1 MKRSKF
7 ETMTS
12 REKILWLLESDEE
25 FGGPQSVNDLCRN
38 LGIPNTNVRS
48 LVVRMMKSGKI
59 ERVSKGT
66 YKISGDSRG
75 YSSGKPEIKLE

>member
-48 LVVRMMKSGKI
+48 LVVRMAKSGKI

-66 YKISGDSRG
+66 YRISGDSRG

>member
-1 MKRSKF
+1 M
-7 ETMTS
+7 
-12 REKILWLLESDEE
+12 ESDEE
-25 FGGPQSVNDLCRN
+25 FGGPQSVNALCRN

-66 YKISGDSRG
+66 YRISGDSRG

>member
-1 MKRSKF
+1 MKKSKF

-25 FGGPQSVNDLCRN
+25 FGGPQSVNDLCKN
-38 LGIPNTNVRS
+38 LEIPNTNVRS
-48 LVVRMMKSGKI
+48 LVIRMMKSGKI

-66 YKISGDSRG
+66 YRISGDSRK
-75 YSSGKPEIKLE
+75 YASGKPEIKLE

>member
-1 MKRSKF
+1 MKKSKF

-25 FGGPQSVNDLCRN
+25 FGGPQSVNDLCKK
-38 LGIPNTNVRS
+38 LDIPNTNVRS
-48 LVVRMMKSGKI
+48 LVIRMMKSGKI

-66 YKISGDSRG
+66 YKISGDSRK
-75 YSSGKPEIKLE
+75 YASGKPEIKLK

>member
-12 REKILWLLESDEE
+12 REKILWLLEADEE
-25 FGGPQSVNDLCRN
+25 FGGPQAVNDLCRN
-38 LGIPNTNVRS
+38 LAIPNTNVRS

-66 YKISGDSRG
+66 YKILGDSRD